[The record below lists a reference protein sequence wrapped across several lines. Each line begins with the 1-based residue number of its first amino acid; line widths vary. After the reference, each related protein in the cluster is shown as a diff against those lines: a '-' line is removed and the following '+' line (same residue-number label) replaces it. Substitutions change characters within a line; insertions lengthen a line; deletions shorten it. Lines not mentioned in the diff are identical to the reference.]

1 MTEEQAWEIHFQA
14 EIDQAEKSR
23 SEGNEG
29 MARVCARRAVGIVLG
44 EYFRRNKIPM
54 NSPSAYDRL
63 RFVEKL
69 PGISGDL
76 LTMIQHFL
84 VRVSP
89 DYRLPVEADLVAEA
103 QQIKRTLLEKE

>member
-44 EYFRRNKIPM
+44 EYFRRNQIPM
-54 NSPSAYDRL
+54 DSPSAYDRL
-63 RFVEKL
+63 RFMEKL

-76 LTMIQHFL
+76 LTKIQYFL

-89 DYRLPVEADLVAEA
+89 DYSLPVEADLIAEA
-103 QQIKRTLLEKE
+103 QQIKRILLEKE